1 VGRAGL
7 RREAGRGGAGPVAC
21 RVGRAG
27 ASACWAEVRAGVAG
41 PAQKSWVGVER
52 VLGRHRER
60 ERGEGAGPDWAWVW
74 LLLGLGFWVLGW
86 VCLFYF

>member
-1 VGRAGL
+1 MGRAGL

-21 RVGRAG
+21 GVGRAG

-60 ERGEGAGPDWAWVW
+60 ERGEEKKVAGWATSGFGLGAGF
-74 LLLGLGFWVLGW
+74 GF
-86 VCLFYF
+86 F